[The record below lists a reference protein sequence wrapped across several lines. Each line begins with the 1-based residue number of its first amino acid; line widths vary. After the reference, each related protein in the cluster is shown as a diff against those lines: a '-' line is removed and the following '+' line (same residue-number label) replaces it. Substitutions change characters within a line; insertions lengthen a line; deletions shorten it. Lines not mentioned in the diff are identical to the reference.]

1 MNLRVRLKEYL
12 DRIPTTKL
20 ELNLRKY
27 VRNGV
32 TDKLA
37 QLNNSHEPK
46 NNIHEPLFRSI
57 NLSVCGALDIKLDQ
71 YYHLHPDYMTKD
83 ELIKFWNERKS

>member
-1 MNLRVRLKEYL
+1 MNLRVRLNEYL
-12 DRIPTTKL
+12 DRIPTTKT
-20 ELNLRKY
+20 ELNLRQY

-46 NNIHEPLFRSI
+46 NNIHDPLFKSI
-57 NLSVCGALDIKLDQ
+57 ELSICRALDSKLYK
-71 YYHLHPDYMTKD
+71 YYHLHPDYMSND
-83 ELIKFWNERKS
+83 ELIKFWNERK